1 MAFQSVVPLAGG
13 RVPDFGFSVEG
24 AGHDFVSVGVVKGH
38 RVHDVGVLIEG
49 EQLLAG
55 NGVPDL
61 AGSVVGACDEF
72 VSRLVECAIGQREQ
86 MGSQDLVE
94 SELLLLVFL
103 LLFDQL
109 LNELLQLWLA
119 GLGDQGLLEQDLI
132 DESVD
137 ISSKEGE
144 LVCSNSK

>member
-1 MAFQSVVPLAGG
+1 MAFQSMVPLAGG
-13 RVPDFGFSVEG
+13 RVPDFSFSVEG
-24 AGHDFVSVGVVKGH
+24 SGHDFVAVGVVKSH

-49 EQLLAG
+49 EQLLTG
-55 NGVPDL
+55 DGVPDL

-72 VSRLVECAIGQREQ
+72 VSRLVECAIGQRKQ

-109 LNELLQLWLA
+109 LNELLQLRLA

-137 ISSKEGE
+137 ISSKVGG
-144 LVCSNSK
+144 LVSSNSK

>member
-1 MAFQSVVPLAGG
+1 M
-13 RVPDFGFSVEG
+13 
-24 AGHDFVSVGVVKGH
+24 
-38 RVHDVGVLIEG
+38 LIQRK
-49 EQLLAG
+49 QLLAG
-55 NGVPDL
+55 IRVPHL
-61 AGSVVGACDEF
+61 ASPIVRSRDEL
-72 VSRLVECAIGQREQ
+72 VSRLVECAIGQRKQ

-109 LNELLQLWLA
+109 LNELLQLRLA

-137 ISSKEGE
+137 ISSKVGG